1 MNVFMMSTSGIK
13 IRALSFTDWE
23 LVRAIYLDGIATSQA
38 TFETEAP
45 SWEAWDKNHLPAPRL
60 VAALDRSVVGWAALS
75 PVSQRSV
82 YAGVAETSVYV
93 ARYWHGQRVGRAL
106 LEALSAES
114 ENNGIWTLQASIFP
128 ENTASLNLHRSC
140 GFRVVGTR
148 QGIGKMN
155 GNWRDTVLLERRSQL
170 AGRD

>member
-1 MNVFMMSTSGIK
+1 MTSTIGIK
-13 IRALSFTDWE
+13 IRALSSSDWE
-23 LVRAIYLDGIATSQA
+23 SIRAIYFDGIATRQA

-45 SWEAWDKNHLPAPRL
+45 SWTAWDKNHLPTPRL
-60 VAALDRSVVGWAALS
+60 VAAVDCSVVGWAALS
-75 PVSQRSV
+75 PISKRSV

-93 ARYWHGQRVGRAL
+93 ARDWHGKQVGRAL
-106 LEALSAES
+106 LEALTAES

-155 GNWRDTVLLERRSQL
+155 GNWRDTVLLERRSKL
-170 AGRD
+170 AGCD